1 MFIVPRYGAVFP
13 SASLRLV
20 PASGSLVAETRR
32 QAEIVKATLRALPL
46 DATTAGLVNN
56 VLAGSQCL
64 NSVDEAIAAID
75 AGVSAIVVSES
86 DIELLSS
93 QVRSLQGQKKASG
106 LMLSAADVVET
117 LGSVLPKLSAPAT
130 QGEICGTGTEAT
142 FQELW
147 ELARII
153 SNAATLPGAQ
163 FSSHELSKTGS
174 TLYAVV
180 GFLKD
185 VSQTYA
191 GLSNTC
197 ATDPTRGKSSA
208 LALGSTLE
216 DLADLLGVLGSY
228 TEAEKTR
235 QGAEQVKAALE
246 AFESLD
252 GLDLWET
259 DCGSANLEGAAANMR
274 QLAGVLEDQGLL
286 QISQELG
293 IDLDLLPLGIEF

>member
-1 MFIVPRYGAVFP
+1 MTRFGALSA

-20 PASGSLVAETRR
+20 PASTSLVAETRR
-32 QAEIVKATLRALPL
+32 QAELVKATLRALPL
-46 DATTAGLVNN
+46 DPTTAGLVDS

-64 NSVDEAIAAID
+64 KSVDEAIAAID
-75 AGVSAIVVSES
+75 AGVSAIVASEA

-93 QVRSLQGQKKASG
+93 QVRSLQGQKKASD

-117 LGSVLPKLSAPAT
+117 LGSVLPKLYAPAS
-130 QGEICGTGTEAT
+130 QGKLCGTGAEAT
-142 FQELW
+142 FQELR

-153 SNAATLPGAQ
+153 SDAATLPGAQ
-163 FSSHELSKTGS
+163 YSSQDLRKTGR

-180 GFLKD
+180 GFMKD

-197 ATDPTRGKSSA
+197 ENDPTRGKSSA
-208 LALGSTLE
+208 LALSSTLE

-235 QGAEQVKAALE
+235 QGAEQVTAALE
-246 AFESLD
+246 AFEPLE

-259 DCGSANLEGAAANMR
+259 DCGSANLEGAAVTMR
-274 QLAGVLEDQGLL
+274 QLATVLQDQGLL

-293 IDLDLLPLGIEF
+293 IDLDKLPLGIEF